1 MREWNAATASMV
13 MLNIIEQDSKKRD
26 VSKFIILAQGLND
39 TFLELQSRKNL
50 LVSKELSIIFWDV
63 KTIGTLFFFKH

>member
-39 TFLELQSRKNL
+39 T
-50 LVSKELSIIFWDV
+50 LSLNYSHAKIY
-63 KTIGTLFFFKH
+63 